1 MALISLEDLEGL
13 DEEQLDDDITED
25 PQPMAEEEEDRLLT
39 HWQAVAS
46 NHQVLVPPGEGG
58 GGHHQVRGGGG
69 NHQVRG
75 GGNHQAKGGAAT
87 TRSGGGNHQVRGG
100 AATTRSG
107 GGNHQVRGGGHHQVR
122 GRQPPGEGG
131 GNHQVLVPP
140 GEGGGGNHQLRGGG
154 QPPGEGV
161 QPPGEGGATTRC
173 KYLQVRGGKPPGEA
187 GATTWCKYLQVRG
200 GKPPEMMGPIMEMTR
215 NSQQRELLPFSSICC
230 HEKMGEVQFEERLIP
245 PDGEK
250 LFEQSVSVSF
260 MKLMRYICR
269 ENSTGRFLGLTVPV
283 VTEVSADGLSM
294 QEVVRTSFFLPS
306 EFQSTPPLP
315 SDPDITIVQRE
326 PIRVLSRTFFGTTTW
341 QTLTYQ
347 VGILRSLLG
356 APPLLGTP
364 PLLGAPPL
372 LGGPPLLGSP
382 PLLGAPPL
390 LENFM
395 VASYEN
401 PSVPERR
408 NEIWILPRD
417 L

>member
-46 NHQVLVPPGEGG
+46 THQVLV
-58 GGHHQVRGGGG
+58 
-69 NHQVRG
+69 
-75 GGNHQAKGGAAT
+75 
-87 TRSGGGNHQVRGG
+87 
-100 AATTRSG
+100 
-107 GGNHQVRGGGHHQVR
+107 
-122 GRQPPGEGG
+122 
-131 GNHQVLVPP
+131 
-140 GEGGGGNHQLRGGG
+140 
-154 QPPGEGV
+154 
-161 QPPGEGGATTRC
+161 
-173 KYLQVRGGKPPGEA
+173 
-187 GATTWCKYLQVRG
+187 
-200 GKPPEMMGPIMEMTR
+200 PPEMMGPIMEMTR
-215 NSQQRELLPFSSICC
+215 NSQQRELLQFSSICC

-245 PDGEK
+245 PGQWACVSAGEK

-283 VTEVSADGLSM
+283 VTE
-294 QEVVRTSFFLPS
+294 SFRA
-306 EFQSTPPLP
+306 TPPLP

-347 VGILRSLLG
+347 VGILRGLLG
-356 APPLLGTP
+356 APPLLGT
-364 PLLGAPPL
+364 
-372 LGGPPLLGSP
+372 
-382 PLLGAPPL
+382 PPL

-408 NEIWILPRD
+408 NEIWILP
-417 L
+417 

>member
-1 MALISLEDLEGL
+1 MMA
-13 DEEQLDDDITED
+13 
-25 PQPMAEEEEDRLLT
+25 
-39 HWQAVAS
+39 
-46 NHQVLVPPGEGG
+46 
-58 GGHHQVRGGGG
+58 
-69 NHQVRG
+69 
-75 GGNHQAKGGAAT
+75 
-87 TRSGGGNHQVRGG
+87 
-100 AATTRSG
+100 
-107 GGNHQVRGGGHHQVR
+107 
-122 GRQPPGEGG
+122 
-131 GNHQVLVPP
+131 
-140 GEGGGGNHQLRGGG
+140 
-154 QPPGEGV
+154 
-161 QPPGEGGATTRC
+161 
-173 KYLQVRGGKPPGEA
+173 
-187 GATTWCKYLQVRG
+187 
-200 GKPPEMMGPIMEMTR
+200 PIMEMTR
-215 NSQQRELLPFSSICC
+215 NSQQRELLQFSSICC

-245 PDGEK
+245 PGQWACVSAGEK

-306 EFQSTPPLP
+306 EFQSAPPLP

-347 VGILRSLLG
+347 VGILRGLLG
-356 APPLLGTP
+356 APPLLGT
-364 PLLGAPPL
+364 
-372 LGGPPLLGSP
+372 P

-408 NEIWILPRD
+408 NEIWILP
-417 L
+417 